1 MTNEQSGP
9 VVLGVDGGQG
19 SAGAMRY
26 AVAEAARTGAEL
38 RLVHVGP
45 GYLPMAPMM
54 PSIPSEIVR
63 AGTEILEH
71 ARADVEQMAP
81 ELHVTTSRRTGSRS
95 ASWSTARRTPGCS
108 SWVTRPEA
116 GSTDC
121 SVGTRQR
128 RWQRTRAS
136 PVVVVPADWDPPT
149 DPGPVVVGLKSRA
162 HAEELFATAFHR
174 ATAHRRRRS
183 MSCMPGS
190 SRTSTST
197 GSKIRTHGEYWLAR
211 GSGVIEEVLAPWRE
225 DYPNVPLTIEVVHGD
240 PVHALVH
247 AARSARL
254 LVLVRRAPGRVL
266 GSHLGGTAR
275 AVLRAVSCPVEVVPG
290 TNVVPD
296 APGLELEESGVM
308 LR

>member
-1 MTNEQSGP
+1 MTNEHSGP

-19 SAGAMRY
+19 SAGAMRF

-71 ARADVEQMAP
+71 TRADVEQVAP
-81 ELHVTTSRRTGSRS
+81 ELQVTMSRRNGSRVGELVDS
-95 ASWSTARRTPGCS
+95 AKDARLLVVGHETRGGLERLLGGHTTASVAAHSRT
-108 SWVTRPEA
+108 
-116 GSTDC
+116 
-121 SVGTRQR
+121 
-128 RWQRTRAS
+128 

-162 HAEELFATAFHR
+162 HAEELLATAFRR
-174 ATAHRRRRS
+174 AAH
-183 MSCMPGS
+183 
-190 SRTSTST
+190 T
-197 GSKIRTHGEYWLAR
+197 GAPIDVVHAWRLPDEYRDRIENRTHSDAWLAR
-211 GSGVIEEVLAPWRE
+211 GRELIEEVLAPWRE
-225 DYPNVPLTIEVVHGD
+225 DYPDIPVTTAVVHDD
-240 PVHALVH
+240 PVRALIH
-247 AARSARL
+247 AAEGASL
-254 LVLVRRAPGRVL
+254 LVLVRRAPAL
-266 GSHLGGTAR
+266 FGSHLGGTAR
-275 AVLRAVSCPVEVVPG
+275 AALRAVSCPVEVVPG
-290 TNVVPD
+290 TTVVPD